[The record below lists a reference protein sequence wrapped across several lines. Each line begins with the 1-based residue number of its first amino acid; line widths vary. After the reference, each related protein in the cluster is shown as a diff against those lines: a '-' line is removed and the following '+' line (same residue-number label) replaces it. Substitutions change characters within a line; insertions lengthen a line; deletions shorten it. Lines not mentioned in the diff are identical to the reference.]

1 MVRFIKQKAIICDID
16 GVLLETEHIF
26 DRIKRAGLQGSDK
39 WKFFN
44 RHANDFDVEID
55 SRVVEMLEALSK
67 QGYKIIFL
75 TSRSGEIY
83 KQTRAKIATAIG
95 LYAQTVFDYIL
106 IMRKYRDLR
115 SSVEVKAEWLK
126 EIQQEFDVIFAIDD
140 EDENCEMFAQNGIMT
155 LQVISRL
162 NKERIQA

>member
-1 MVRFIKQKAIICDID
+1 MARIIKQKAIICDID
-16 GVLLETEHIF
+16 GVLLDTAHIF
-26 DRIKRAGLQGSDK
+26 ERIENAGLQGSDK
-39 WKFFN
+39 WDFFN

-55 SRVVEMLEALSK
+55 FRIVETLEALSRN
-67 QGYKIIFL
+67 YKIIFL

-115 SSVEVKAEWLK
+115 SSAEVKAEWLK
-126 EIQQEFDVIFAIDD
+126 ELQQEFDIILAIDD
-140 EDENCEMFAQNGIMT
+140 ESENCEMFAENNILT
-155 LQVISRL
+155 LKVQKAHCAQRV
-162 NKERIQA
+162 QA